1 MHSQSDTRRYIGCG
15 AWVENMGQG
24 LESKGQVVRR
34 RGDDSSDAK
43 PHVQHAGG
51 VGLSERQ
58 DWGPS

>member
-1 MHSQSDTRRYIGCG
+1 MDQD
-15 AWVENMGQG
+15 
-24 LESKGQVVRR
+24 LEGKGQVVEQ
-34 RGDDSSDAK
+34 RGDDPSDAK